1 VGYAGGTKRNPTY
14 HSLGDHTET
23 VEVDFDP
30 EKISYRELLNIF
42 WESHNPESRSWS
54 RQYMA
59 AVFYHDPGQRRLAE
73 ETRDGLARKT
83 GGKILTAVLP
93 YTGFHLAED
102 YHQKHAL
109 RRFPELLEE
118 FEAMY
123 PSPGG
128 LVSSTAAARVN
139 GYLAGYGT
147 CEALRGEIEGFGLSE
162 RGRGM
167 LLRIVC
173 GRNTTVTCA
182 PPG

>member
-1 VGYAGGTKRNPTY
+1 VGYAGGTKKDPTY
-14 HSLGDHTET
+14 QSLGDHTET

-30 EKISYRELLNIF
+30 ERISYGELLDIF

-59 AVFYHDPGQRRLAE
+59 AVFYQDEGQRRLAE
-73 ETRDGLARKT
+73 ETRDRLAGKT
-83 GGKILTAVLP
+83 GGRILTEILP
-93 YTGFHLAED
+93 YTGFTLAED

-109 RRFPELLEE
+109 RRFPELMEE
-118 FEAMY
+118 FAVMY

-128 LVSSTAAARVN
+128 LLSSTAAARMN

-147 CEALRGEIEGFGLSE
+147 CEALRGEIAGLGLSE

-167 LLRIVC
+167 LLEIVC
-173 GRNTTVTCA
+173 GRKTAITCA
-182 PPG
+182 PPK